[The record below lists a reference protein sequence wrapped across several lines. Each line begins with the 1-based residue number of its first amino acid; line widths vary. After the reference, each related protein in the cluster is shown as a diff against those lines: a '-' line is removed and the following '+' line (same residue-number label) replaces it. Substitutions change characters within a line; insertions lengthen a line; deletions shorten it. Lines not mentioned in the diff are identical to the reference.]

1 MYSIYPKI
9 YGLKDIVIN
18 YTKSKNGPY
27 LDQEVFQKIKKSK
40 PKLIC
45 IANPNSP
52 TGTILKKNEMI
63 KVFRLAKQ
71 MKSIILL
78 DKLVPLL

>member
-1 MYSIYPKI
+1 MRK
-9 YGLKDIVIN
+9 L
-18 YTKSKNGPY
+18 
-27 LDQEVFQKIKKSK
+27 K

-63 KVFRLAKQ
+63 KVFHLAKKI
-71 MKSIILL
+71 KSIILL
-78 DKLVPLL
+78 DEAYYPYYKILINHL